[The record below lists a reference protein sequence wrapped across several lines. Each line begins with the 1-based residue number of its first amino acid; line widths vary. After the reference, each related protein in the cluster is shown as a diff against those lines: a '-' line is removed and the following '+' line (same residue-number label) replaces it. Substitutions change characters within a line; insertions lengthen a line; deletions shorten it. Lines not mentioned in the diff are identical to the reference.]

1 MISNRI
7 VTCSIYYRETLKQIK
22 QINNIKKKSEFNNL
36 YSGDSYLKSLKF
48 KKDLNN
54 KIKKSVKN

>member
-1 MISNRI
+1 MITNRI

-22 QINNIKKKSEFNNL
+22 QIKKKSEFNNL
-36 YSGDSYLKSLKF
+36 YSGDSYLKRLKF

-54 KIKKSVKN
+54 KTKKSVKN

>member
-1 MISNRI
+1 MNKI

-22 QINNIKKKSEFNNL
+22 HIKKKSEFNNL
-36 YSGDSYLKSLKF
+36 YSGDSYLKRLKF

-54 KIKKSVKN
+54 KIKKSSNKKF

>member
-1 MISNRI
+1 MITNRI

-22 QINNIKKKSEFNNL
+22 HIKKKNEFNNL
-36 YSGDSYLKSLKF
+36 YSGDSYLKRLKF

-54 KIKKSVKN
+54 KIKKYSNK

>member
-1 MISNRI
+1 MITNRI

-22 QINNIKKKSEFNNL
+22 QIKKKSEFNNL

>member
-1 MISNRI
+1 MNKI

-22 QINNIKKKSEFNNL
+22 QIKKKSEFNNL
-36 YSGDSYLKSLKF
+36 YSGDSYLKRLKF

-54 KIKKSVKN
+54 KIKKSSNK

>member
-22 QINNIKKKSEFNNL
+22 QIKKKSEFNNL

>member
-7 VTCSIYYRETLKQIK
+7 VTCSIYYKETLKQIK
-22 QINNIKKKSEFNNL
+22 QIKKKSEFNNL

>member
-22 QINNIKKKSEFNNL
+22 HIKKKM
-36 YSGDSYLKSLKF
+36 SL
-48 KKDLNN
+48 
-54 KIKKSVKN
+54 IIYIQVIVI

>member
-22 QINNIKKKSEFNNL
+22 QIKKKSEFNNL

-54 KIKKSVKN
+54 KTKKSVKN

>member
-22 QINNIKKKSEFNNL
+22 HIKKKNEFNNL
-36 YSGDSYLKSLKF
+36 YSGDSYLKRLKF

-54 KIKKSVKN
+54 KIKKLQ

>member
-22 QINNIKKKSEFNNL
+22 QIKKKSEFNNL
-36 YSGDSYLKSLKF
+36 YSGDSYLKRLKF

-54 KIKKSVKN
+54 KTKKSVKN